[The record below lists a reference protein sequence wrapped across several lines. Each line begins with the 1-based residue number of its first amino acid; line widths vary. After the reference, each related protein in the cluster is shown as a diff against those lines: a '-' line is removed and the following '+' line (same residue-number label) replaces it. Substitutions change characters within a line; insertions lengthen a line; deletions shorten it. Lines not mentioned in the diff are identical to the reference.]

1 MYALL
6 YTTLWLYVRYTYN
19 CMPRVYHFRTLNI
32 LELRFL
38 LLFQSSDEQL
48 KSVKYMFREDSK
60 AFGNLL
66 GVILE
71 KRYPELKKGSENGW
85 ITLDIL
91 LEWVVWPNYLT
102 IVQQG
107 LLCI

>member
-1 MYALL
+1 
-6 YTTLWLYVRYTYN
+6 
-19 CMPRVYHFRTLNI
+19 MPRVYHFRTLNI